1 MFTPVLTGLNT
12 HEGSRLF
19 GVTSAEPNALLDL
32 VLTAGLVSDPVSETI
47 LDAALAE
54 FLDYGLRRT
63 NVDAVAKR
71 AGVSRATLY
80 RRFENKDVL
89 VQAVLVRESRRFFG
103 SIAAAVNKLP
113 TARERLVE
121 GFVVGMR
128 YTRRDPLLSRL
139 LSTDPEAL
147 LPYLTVN
154 GGLVVAAARDFLV
167 SQAEGLPGGDKP
179 VDGRDPAGVAEL
191 FVRLAISFT
200 LTPDSCIP
208 LDDDDSVRAFA
219 RSYLAV
225 LMGPAATPP
234 KK

>member
-1 MFTPVLTGLNT
+1 MN
-12 HEGSRLF
+12 
-19 GVTSAEPNALLDL
+19 AESHALLDL
-32 VLTAGLVSDPVSETI
+32 VLTADHDDDPVSEAI
-47 LDAALAE
+47 LDAALVE

-80 RRFENKDVL
+80 RRFVNRDVL
-89 VQAVLVRESRRFFG
+89 VQAVLVRECRRFFG
-103 SIAAAVNKLP
+103 SVAAAVDRLP

-121 GFVVGMR
+121 GFVVGVR

-139 LSTDPEAL
+139 LASDPEAL

-154 GGLVVAAARDFLV
+154 GGIVVAVARDFLV
-167 SQAEGLPGGDKP
+167 GQAEALPGGDKP

-208 LDDDDSVRAFA
+208 LGDDESVRAFA

-234 KK
+234 ESDT